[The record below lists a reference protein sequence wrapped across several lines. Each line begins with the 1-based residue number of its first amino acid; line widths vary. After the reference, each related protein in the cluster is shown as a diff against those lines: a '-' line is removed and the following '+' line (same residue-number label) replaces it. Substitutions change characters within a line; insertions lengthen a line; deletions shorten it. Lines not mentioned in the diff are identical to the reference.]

1 MGKVWIQGTK
11 ILITFVVSYYLVMIR
26 NILTFMVFILSD
38 ILKMIVRDETTIT
51 TQGNSLSLKVTKGK
65 VLNISAKENA
75 PLKLFFPKE

>member
-1 MGKVWIQGTK
+1 MDTLRSTK

-75 PLKLFFPKE
+75 PLKLF